1 MVSCKDD
8 GATKPDTYMIISEK
22 FMQGEISE
30 DEFVDH
36 MSIYERNKQMEQIS
50 LEDINLDIIPI
61 EVLIDVDKR
70 ITDWKAAGGKDSDAY
85 IQNELRYLKQVELIK
100 RVELMANNAADT
112 LTYF

>member
-1 MVSCKDD
+1 
-8 GATKPDTYMIISEK
+8 
-22 FMQGEISE
+22 
-30 DEFVDH
+30 
-36 MSIYERNKQMEQIS
+36 MEQIS

-100 RVELMANNAADT
+100 RFEMMANNAADT
-112 LTYF
+112 ITYF

>member
-1 MVSCKDD
+1 
-8 GATKPDTYMIISEK
+8 
-22 FMQGEISE
+22 
-30 DEFVDH
+30 
-36 MSIYERNKQMEQIS
+36 MSIYERNKKMEQIS

-70 ITDWKAAGGKDSDAY
+70 ITDWKAAGGKDSDPY
-85 IQNELRYLKQVELIK
+85 IQQQLRYLK

>member
-1 MVSCKDD
+1 
-8 GATKPDTYMIISEK
+8 
-22 FMQGEISE
+22 
-30 DEFVDH
+30 
-36 MSIYERNKQMEQIS
+36 MEQIS

-112 LTYF
+112 ITYFYGRK

>member
-1 MVSCKDD
+1 MK
-8 GATKPDTYMIISEK
+8 
-22 FMQGEISE
+22 
-30 DEFVDH
+30 
-36 MSIYERNKQMEQIS
+36 QIS
-50 LEDINLDIIPI
+50 LEDINIDIIPI
-61 EVLIDVDKR
+61 EVLMDVDKR

>member
-1 MVSCKDD
+1 
-8 GATKPDTYMIISEK
+8 
-22 FMQGEISE
+22 
-30 DEFVDH
+30 
-36 MSIYERNKQMEQIS
+36 MSIYERNKKMEQIS

-85 IQNELRYLKQVELIK
+85 IQNELRYLK

-112 LTYF
+112 ITYF

>member
-1 MVSCKDD
+1 
-8 GATKPDTYMIISEK
+8 
-22 FMQGEISE
+22 
-30 DEFVDH
+30 
-36 MSIYERNKQMEQIS
+36 MSIFERSKKMEQIS

-70 ITDWKAAGGKDSDAY
+70 ITDWKAAGGKDSDTY
-85 IQNELRYLKQVELIK
+85 IQQQLKYLK

>member
-1 MVSCKDD
+1 
-8 GATKPDTYMIISEK
+8 
-22 FMQGEISE
+22 
-30 DEFVDH
+30 
-36 MSIYERNKQMEQIS
+36 MEQIS

-112 LTYF
+112 ITYF

>member
-1 MVSCKDD
+1 MK
-8 GATKPDTYMIISEK
+8 
-22 FMQGEISE
+22 
-30 DEFVDH
+30 
-36 MSIYERNKQMEQIS
+36 QIS

-70 ITDWKAAGGKDSDAY
+70 ITDWKAAGGKDSDTY
-85 IQNELRYLKQVELIK
+85 IQNQLRYLK

>member
-1 MVSCKDD
+1 
-8 GATKPDTYMIISEK
+8 
-22 FMQGEISE
+22 
-30 DEFVDH
+30 
-36 MSIYERNKQMEQIS
+36 MEQIS

-85 IQNELRYLKQVELIK
+85 IQNELRYLKQVDLIK